1 MLKTI
6 FSQKY
11 TVLKILSSNTSMNC
25 YIANKNGM
33 DKNLFFLVNE
43 ICDRNLINEYIAE
56 VISLNKEVMN
66 EFEEC
71 FTENSKL
78 YVIFS
83 YVQGTNIQTLI
94 EKENFPFE
102 YKISFIQKII
112 YKLMDYPSISYML
125 KTMALMPENVI
136 LQDNLLSF
144 NYQFFFNEQKDY
156 TQKKELY
163 IALGNLIQLVFSD
176 REFEKHV
183 NLGIVAKKSE
193 KGIYHSLGEVMK
205 DLEDVSSSLNKEVD
219 LKVILKEKR
228 KKIRVIA
235 TRMFAVI
242 IVCVAG
248 YVVYQKVYDSTVK
261 DAMYTDVEKIG
272 TVDVEK
278 SEEQE
283 PEQKYVLIENDE
295 TKQLEQP
302 QESETSNELE
312 QLQESEI
319 PNELEQSQESEA
331 LNELEQSQESE
342 TPSEPEQPQDPD
354 LLIDE
359 NGVAYK
365 NYVIKV
371 GDNLTKISKQ
381 QYGSKNYVKYLQEY
395 NHIKNPSVINPG
407 KTIKIPVIE

>member
-1 MLKTI
+1 
-6 FSQKY
+6 
-11 TVLKILSSNTSMNC
+11 
-25 YIANKNGM
+25 M

-43 ICDRNLINEYIAE
+43 ICDRNFINEYIAE

-83 YVQGTNIQTLI
+83 YVQGTNIQTLM

-102 YKISFIQKII
+102 YRISFIQKII
-112 YKLMDYPSISYML
+112 YKLMDYPSISCML

-144 NYQFFFNEQKDY
+144 NYRFFFNEQKNY

-163 IALGNLIQLVFSD
+163 IALGNLIKLVFSD
-176 REFEKHV
+176 REFEKHA

-205 DLEDVSSSLNKEVD
+205 DLQDVSTSLNKEVD

-228 KKIRVIA
+228 KRIRVMA
-235 TRMFAVI
+235 TRVFTAA

-248 YVVYQKVYDSTVK
+248 YAVYQKVYDSTVK

-278 SEEQE
+278 NEEQKT
-283 PEQKYVLIENDE
+283 EQKYVLIENNE
-295 TKQLEQP
+295 TKSEIEQPEQPQKSEIPKEQEQLQENEIVNEAEQP
-302 QESETSNELE
+302 QEN
-312 QLQESEI
+312 EI
-319 PNELEQSQESEA
+319 PNESEQS
-331 LNELEQSQESE
+331 
-342 TPSEPEQPQDPD
+342 QDPD

-371 GDNLTKISKQ
+371 GDNLTEISKQ
-381 QYGSKNYVKYLQEY
+381 QYGSKDYVKYLQEY
-395 NHIKNPSVINPG
+395 NHIKNPSIINPG